1 MNTTIAQQIANEGGV
16 EAYLH
21 AQQHKSLLRFL
32 TCGSVDDGKSTL
44 IGRLLHDT
52 RQIYEDQ
59 LSSLHND
66 SKRHGTQGEKLDL
79 ALLVDGLQAER
90 EQGITIDVAYRYFST
105 EKRKFIIAD
114 TPGHEQYTRNMA
126 TGASTCDLA
135 ILLIDAR
142 KGVLD
147 QTRRHSFISTL
158 LGIKHLVVA
167 VNKMD
172 LVEFSEARFNEIRE
186 AYLTFAEQLPGNL
199 DIRFVPLSAL
209 EGDNVASQSAN
220 MPWYSGPTLLEVLET
235 VEIQRVVESQPLRFP
250 VQYVNRPN
258 LDFRGFSGTV
268 ASGTVQV
275 GQRLKVLPSGV
286 ESSVARIVTFDG
298 DLQEAAAGEAIT
310 IVLKDEIDIS
320 RGDLLVDA
328 QATLPAV
335 QSASIDV
342 VWMAEQTLTPGQS
355 YDIKI
360 AGKKTRARVD
370 AIRYQVD
377 INNLTQRE
385 VESLPL
391 NGIGL
396 VELTFDEPLVLD
408 PYQQNPV
415 LHNDSKRHGTQG
427 EKLDLALL
435 VDGLQAERE
444 QGITIDVAYRYFS
457 TEKRK
462 FIIADTPGH
471 EQYTRNMATGASTC
485 DLAILLID
493 ARKGVLDQTRRH
505 SFISTLLGIKHLVV
519 AVNKMDLVEFSEAR
533 FNEIREDYLTFAE
546 QLPGNLDIRFVPL
559 SALEG
564 DNVASQSANIPW
576 YSGPTL
582 LEVLETVEI
591 QRVVE
596 SQPLRF
602 PVQYVNRPNLDFR
615 GFSGTVASGTVTV
628 GQRLKVLP
636 SGVESSVARI
646 VTFDGDLQEAA
657 AGEAITLVLKDEIDI
672 SRGDLLVDA
681 QASLPAVQSASI
693 DVVWMAEQPLTPGQS
708 YDIKIAG
715 KKTRARVDAIRY
727 QVDIN
732 NLTQREVE
740 SLPLNGIGLV
750 ELTFDEPLVLD
761 PYQQNPVTGGLI
773 FIDRLTNVTVGAGMV
788 NEPHLQASTS
798 ASQYS
803 AFELEL
809 NQLIRKH
816 FPHWDARDLL
826 GGK

>member
-1 MNTTIAQQIANEGGV
+1 MNTTIAQQIADEGGV

-79 ALLVDGLQAER
+79 AWLVDGLQAER

-172 LVEFSEARFNEIRE
+172 LVNFSEEKFNEIRE
-186 AYLTFAEQLPGNL
+186 SYLTFAEQLPGNL

-209 EGDNVASQSAN
+209 EGDNVASQSVS

-235 VEIQRVVESQPLRFP
+235 VEIQRSVETQPMRFP

-258 LDFRGFSGTV
+258 LDFRGFSGTI
-268 ASGTVQV
+268 ASGSVQV
-275 GQRLKVLPSGV
+275 GQRVKVLPSGV
-286 ESSVARIVTFDG
+286 ESAIIRIVTFDG
-298 DLQEAAAGEAIT
+298 DLQEAGAGEAVT
-310 IVLKDEIDIS
+310 LVLKDEIDIS

-328 QATLPAV
+328 AETLPAV

-342 VWMAEQTLTPGQS
+342 VWMAEQPLSPGQS

-370 AIRYQVD
+370 GIQYQVD
-377 INNLTQRE
+377 INNLAQHSVTE
-385 VESLPL
+385 LPL

-396 VELTFDEPLVLD
+396 VDFTFDEPLVLD
-408 PYQQNPV
+408 Q
-415 LHNDSKRHGTQG
+415 
-427 EKLDLALL
+427 
-435 VDGLQAERE
+435 
-444 QGITIDVAYRYFS
+444 
-457 TEKRK
+457 
-462 FIIADTPGH
+462 
-471 EQYTRNMATGASTC
+471 
-485 DLAILLID
+485 
-493 ARKGVLDQTRRH
+493 
-505 SFISTLLGIKHLVV
+505 
-519 AVNKMDLVEFSEAR
+519 
-533 FNEIREDYLTFAE
+533 
-546 QLPGNLDIRFVPL
+546 
-559 SALEG
+559 
-564 DNVASQSANIPW
+564 
-576 YSGPTL
+576 
-582 LEVLETVEI
+582 
-591 QRVVE
+591 
-596 SQPLRF
+596 
-602 PVQYVNRPNLDFR
+602 
-615 GFSGTVASGTVTV
+615 
-628 GQRLKVLP
+628 
-636 SGVESSVARI
+636 
-646 VTFDGDLQEAA
+646 
-657 AGEAITLVLKDEIDI
+657 
-672 SRGDLLVDA
+672 
-681 QASLPAVQSASI
+681 
-693 DVVWMAEQPLTPGQS
+693 
-708 YDIKIAG
+708 
-715 KKTRARVDAIRY
+715 
-727 QVDIN
+727 
-732 NLTQREVE
+732 
-740 SLPLNGIGLV
+740 
-750 ELTFDEPLVLD
+750 
-761 PYQQNPVTGGLI
+761 YQQNPVTGGLI
-773 FIDRLTNVTVGAGMV
+773 IIDRLTNVTVGAGMV
-788 NEPHLQASTS
+788 REPKSQANAVPSEF
-798 ASQYS
+798 S

-809 NQLIRKH
+809 NALVRKH
-816 FPHWDARDLL
+816 FPHWGARDLL